1 MLLIMGA
8 GLAFNVGGLRDRIFA
23 SHRIGPIHSIA
34 VLPLANLSGNSSQD
48 YFADGMTDELITAL
62 AQNHSLRVV
71 SRTSVMQYKGV
82 NKPLRDIAQALGVD
96 GILEG
101 SVARSGGR
109 VHVNLQLIYAPTDT
123 HVWAESYD
131 RDASAA
137 LSLPDELSQTIAT
150 QARIAPSAVRPQRYV
165 NPEAHDAY
173 LQGRFHWFMH
183 DNLDKPYFER
193 AIQLQPDYAAAW
205 SGLGD
210 TYAADAVSGEMSPS
224 PAFAEAE
231 TDVRKALALDDSLP
245 EAHNALAAIYLFDKW
260 DWKKAE
266 AESLRSID
274 LDPNFAEGHHLH
286 SYTLW
291 VQNQDAEALQEQKLS
306 TGLDSL
312 TRPWAL
318 GEAYIY
324 SRQFDMA
331 IKDLQASTQ
340 FRRDF
345 WIEFNLSEAYEFKGM
360 DREAAEHMA
369 QAFANL
375 NDEKSVAAIR
385 LAFKEKGLR
394 GASEWMLNAE
404 SKKKYVL
411 PWNLAWNYAH
421 LKRKEETL
429 AALDD
434 AYEQR
439 SPWIIFVQQEPVF
452 DFLHSDERYRA
463 LVKKIG
469 LPPAY

>member
-1 MLLIMGA
+1 
-8 GLAFNVGGLRDRIFA
+8 
-23 SHRIGPIHSIA
+23 
-34 VLPLANLSGNSSQD
+34 
-48 YFADGMTDELITAL
+48 
-62 AQNHSLRVV
+62 
-71 SRTSVMQYKGV
+71 
-82 NKPLRDIAQALGVD
+82 
-96 GILEG
+96 
-101 SVARSGGR
+101 
-109 VHVNLQLIYAPTDT
+109 
-123 HVWAESYD
+123 
-131 RDASAA
+131 
-137 LSLPDELSQTIAT
+137 
-150 QARIAPSAVRPQRYV
+150 
-165 NPEAHDAY
+165 
-173 LQGRFHWFMH
+173 
-183 DNLDKPYFER
+183 
-193 AIQLQPDYAAAW
+193 
-205 SGLGD
+205 
-210 TYAADAVSGEMSPS
+210 
-224 PAFAEAE
+224 
-231 TDVRKALALDDSLP
+231 
-245 EAHNALAAIYLFDKW
+245 
-260 DWKKAE
+260 
-266 AESLRSID
+266 
-274 LDPNFAEGHHLH
+274 
-286 SYTLW
+286 
-291 VQNQDAEALQEQKLS
+291 
-306 TGLDSL
+306 
-312 TRPWAL
+312 
-318 GEAYIY
+318 
-324 SRQFDMA
+324 MA

>member
-1 MLLIMGA
+1 
-8 GLAFNVGGLRDRIFA
+8 
-23 SHRIGPIHSIA
+23 
-34 VLPLANLSGNSSQD
+34 
-48 YFADGMTDELITAL
+48 
-62 AQNHSLRVV
+62 
-71 SRTSVMQYKGV
+71 
-82 NKPLRDIAQALGVD
+82 
-96 GILEG
+96 
-101 SVARSGGR
+101 
-109 VHVNLQLIYAPTDT
+109 
-123 HVWAESYD
+123 
-131 RDASAA
+131 
-137 LSLPDELSQTIAT
+137 
-150 QARIAPSAVRPQRYV
+150 
-165 NPEAHDAY
+165 
-173 LQGRFHWFMH
+173 
-183 DNLDKPYFER
+183 
-193 AIQLQPDYAAAW
+193 
-205 SGLGD
+205 
-210 TYAADAVSGEMSPS
+210 MSPS

-245 EAHNALAAIYLFDKW
+245 EAHNALAAIYLFNKW

-324 SRQFDMA
+324 SRQFDMV